1 MDKKSDF
8 SGLTLPLPPGVL
20 ADQFALLQK
29 VPLQRFFQVLL
40 GRARRQVQ
48 ADVER
53 IQLEEVTMRFA
64 RRRTGASIANFVKIG
79 ITLASADGEFT
90 NFRHAFWQ
98 ICSRRRQVV

>member
-20 ADQFALLQK
+20 ADQLALLQK

-53 IQLEEVTMRFA
+53 VQLEEVAVRA
-64 RRRTGASIANFVKIG
+64 RWRAGAAVADAAKVRRALLHPVRKRV
-79 ITLASADGEFT
+79 L
-90 NFRHAFWQ
+90 FRPAF
-98 ICSRRRQVV
+98 REAA